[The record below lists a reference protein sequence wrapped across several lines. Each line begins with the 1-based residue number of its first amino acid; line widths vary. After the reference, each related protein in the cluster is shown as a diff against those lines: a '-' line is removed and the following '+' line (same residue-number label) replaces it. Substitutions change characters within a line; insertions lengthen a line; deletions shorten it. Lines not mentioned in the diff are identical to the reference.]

1 MDLLLANLI
10 TISFFVGAIAI
21 ERQLVLIKPKLS
33 CWSAIALVAGLL
45 LALLSCGVLLASL
58 LAATLAEIYVNTFS
72 YKLILVSPVVMFYW
86 SRKSWQLQRQQRVT
100 T

>member
-1 MDLLLANLI
+1 MDLMLANLI
-10 TISFFVGAIAI
+10 TISFFVGAITV
-21 ERQLVLIKPKLS
+21 ERQLCLIKPKPS
-33 CWSAIALVAGLL
+33 CWATIALVAGLL

-72 YKLILVSPVVMFYW
+72 YKLILVSPVLLFYW
-86 SRKSWQLQRQQRVT
+86 SRKSWQVQRQQRVT